1 MVLMGLIKPI
11 VDSQFEKASLGLGFV
26 FFLLPFILLAGISM
40 FIGTGVNAIEL
51 LLAITKEL
59 VFWILASVVLFILL
73 IAFKGKEA
81 NGKFKNV
88 MAAFS
93 SIYLVSFALSF
104 LSYLLVYIFIPGFFQ
119 KILSLKAK
127 SPNFDEIVSSIGSM
141 ALPSQEILILLFVL
155 LLGIGI
161 VAVLLGLY
169 VIYRTGTLVRKTSAF
184 SNSVFVI
191 VFLGLAFLLVSGV
204 SLIFS
209 LF

>member
-1 MVLMGLIKPI
+1 MVLFKIMKPI
-11 VDSQFEKASLGLGFV
+11 IDSQFEKASLGLGFV
-26 FFLLPFILLAGISM
+26 FFLLPFVLLAGLSM
-40 FIGTGVNAIEL
+40 FIGTGVNALEL
-51 LLAITKEL
+51 LLATGKEL
-59 VFWILASVVLFILL
+59 VFWILASVVLFVLL
-73 IAFKGKEA
+73 LAFKGKEVH
-81 NGKFKNV
+81 GKFKSV

-93 SIYLVSFALSF
+93 SIYLLSF
-104 LSYLLVYIFIPGFFQ
+104 IASFFSYLFVFIFVPGFFQ
-119 KILSLKAK
+119 KILSLKARNP
-127 SPNFDEIVSSIGSM
+127 SFDEIVSAMGSM
-141 ALPSQEILILLFVL
+141 ALPSQEITILLFAL

-169 VIYRTGTLVRKTSAF
+169 TIYRIGNLVRKTSAF